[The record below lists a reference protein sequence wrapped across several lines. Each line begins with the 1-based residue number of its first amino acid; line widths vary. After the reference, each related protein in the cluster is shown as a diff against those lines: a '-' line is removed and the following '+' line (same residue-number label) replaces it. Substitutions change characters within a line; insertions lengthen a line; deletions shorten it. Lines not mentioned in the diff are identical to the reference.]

1 MLLCD
6 HTEATATKAA
16 ARQLHHHHTRTKRP
30 ILRFSVATFLSFSV
44 SQQRILGTGFVR
56 HRMGDVP
63 RELLAGGV
71 ANATA
76 SILLNWYEM
85 NSHSRHLRDI
95 QILKR
100 VFERSTERRFIFLSN
115 RII

>member
-1 MLLCD
+1 
-6 HTEATATKAA
+6 
-16 ARQLHHHHTRTKRP
+16 
-30 ILRFSVATFLSFSV
+30 
-44 SQQRILGTGFVR
+44 
-56 HRMGDVP
+56 MGDVP

-100 VFERSTERRFIFLSN
+100 VFERSTERLRQHIFESHYLRATNTGVTS
-115 RII
+115 